1 MFSKGDK
8 TLRRHEQGRST
19 ISLSARTN
27 EQGKSRIMASD
38 RLRASIVIVT
48 YNGLREL
55 TAPCLE
61 SIFKNTPGSD
71 YEVIVV
77 DNASTDGTRDYLKNL
92 SDEEPRLTIVL
103 NNLNRGFSA
112 GNNDGIRISRGEN
125 IVLLN
130 NDTRVTKGWLSGL
143 LNIFDSDP
151 SIGLAGP
158 VSNSVGNEQQIFI
171 EASEPED
178 IIKEASRWCDM
189 ASGDTFETEM
199 LGFFCVAMRRS
210 VVEKVGVLDESF
222 GLGYFEDDDYCM
234 RVKRAGYTLVCVE
247 GVFVY
252 HRGSAS
258 FVKVPDTDRNELS
271 TRNKTLFEEKH
282 RKEYKPRSLSELQM
296 ALIDSYLLKS
306 GKSAPTA
313 GMVYKINNK
322 LKLLHGL
329 RPPKGLIK
337 RIRLS
342 MKASYY
348 RKLVASSAR

>member
-8 TLRRHEQGRST
+8 TLQRHEQGRST
-19 ISLSARTN
+19 MSSSAPIN
-27 EQGKSRIMASD
+27 EQGKSRIMESD

-77 DNASTDGTRDYLKNL
+77 DNASTDGTRDYLKKL
-92 SDEEPRLTIVL
+92 SEEEPRLTIVL
-103 NNLNRGFSA
+103 NNLNRGFA
-112 GNNDGIRISRGEN
+112 GGNNDGIRISRREN

-130 NDTRVTKGWLSGL
+130 NDTLVTKGWLSGL
-143 LNIFDSDP
+143 LNMLDSDP

-210 VVEKVGVLDESF
+210 VVEKVGVLDEGF

-234 RVKRAGYTLVCVE
+234 RVKRAGYALVCVE

-252 HRGSAS
+252 HRGGG
-258 FVKVPDTDRNELS
+258 F
-271 TRNKTLFEEKH
+271 FC
-282 RKEYKPRSLSELQM
+282 
-296 ALIDSYLLKS
+296 
-306 GKSAPTA
+306 
-313 GMVYKINNK
+313 
-322 LKLLHGL
+322 
-329 RPPKGLIK
+329 
-337 RIRLS
+337 
-342 MKASYY
+342 
-348 RKLVASSAR
+348 